1 VCGGC
6 ELRAVVEHVMGT
18 CGEDEQLINNSKY
31 MMRDSGAHIEVSE

>member
-1 VCGGC
+1 
-6 ELRAVVEHVMGT
+6 MGT